1 MVILTQDKNRI
12 ISGVTDFYIKRVEH
26 FNIYATQGEI
36 SYFIACYDSYKDA
49 CREVENIFNALK
61 NGEEYYCVG

>member
-1 MVILTQDKNRI
+1 MTILTKNKHRI

-26 FNIYATQGEI
+26 FNIYATQGDI
-36 SYFIACYDSYKDA
+36 SLLIAYYDSSSDA
-49 CREVENIFNALK
+49 CREMENLFNALK

>member
-1 MVILTQDKNRI
+1 MIILTKDKNRI

-26 FNIYATQGEI
+26 FNIYATQGDI
-36 SYFIACYDSYKDA
+36 SLLIACYNSSSDA
-49 CREVENIFNALK
+49 CREMENLFNALK